1 MGFVNDEYK
10 RSSDNLTVS
19 VTMGFDETTFK
30 RLLQNGDAGTFNIIK
45 IISLSVFFVYL
56 LTY

>member
-1 MGFVNDEYK
+1 MNDEYK

-45 IISLSVFFVYL
+45 IISLSVFVVYL